1 MDPIK
6 GYIIKIKTMRRKILQ
21 LNQNLDTEN
30 FDEERYKLLM
40 QELRMGS
47 VQREGGIS
55 NIIFLP
61 LLSLNRFTVFT
72 KIMQQVGSLCNDV
85 RLGA

>member
-6 GYIIKIKTMRRKILQ
+6 GYVIKIKTMRRKILQ

-30 FDEERYKLLM
+30 VDEERYKLM
-40 QELRMGS
+40 QGLWMGS
-47 VQREGGIS
+47 VQKEGGIS
-55 NIIFLP
+55 NIIYLP

-72 KIMQQVGSLCNDV
+72 KIIQQVGSLCIDV
-85 RLGA
+85 CLGV